1 MSDYLA
7 APYCSDASALARFLK
22 GLKLQVARLPRFV
35 VHEPWPQPNMLG
47 PFCCRVADWG
57 APAMAHT
64 VSSTSLG
71 IKWATL
77 LLRQ

>member
-47 PFCCRVADWG
+47 PFCRRHGGRHSGRDA
-57 APAMAHT
+57 A
-64 VSSTSLG
+64 
-71 IKWATL
+71 L